1 MFLFR
6 APEGAFSHQSV
17 AIAQYLGYQS
27 VLWSFAYNDWNVNAQ
42 MDPSNALDLLCER
55 LHPGAIYLLHAVSET
70 NATILGDFIEETR
83 AQGYEFCTF
92 E

>member
-1 MFLFR
+1 
-6 APEGAFSHQSV
+6 
-17 AIAQYLGYQS
+17 
-27 VLWSFAYNDWNVNAQ
+27 

-70 NATILGDFIEETR
+70 NATILGDFIEEYGLR
-83 AQGYEFCTF
+83 AMSFVRF